1 MSEQELEIYCRIVEL
16 KGLGKTYV
24 TIGGVVGLSENQV
37 SNKIGKLKHNFKN
50 WSTHDNVLK
59 RVCAKL
65 SMTSN
70 EVIDAVTTR
79 KPFIRFGSKRMISV
93 KINKTISSSKLWY
106 YSKRGKTID
115 VIIKSGQYYTAT
127 PSKLR
132 IRHQDCVEV

>member
-37 SNKIGKLKHNFKN
+37 SNKIGKLKYNFKN
-50 WSTHDNVLK
+50 WSAHDNVLK
-59 RVCAKL
+59 RVCARLNMKA
-65 SMTSN
+65 N

-79 KPFIRFGSKRMISV
+79 RPFIKFGSKRMVSV
-93 KINKTISSSKLWY
+93 RINETISSSNLWY

-115 VIIKSGQYYTAT
+115 VITKGGHYFTAT
-127 PSKLR
+127 PAKLK
-132 IRHQDCVEV
+132 IKHQDCVEI